1 MARRCP
7 QLPRGTIGPVLAVAA
22 TDRLDQVAN
31 FSNRGPQ
38 VDVAAPG
45 VDIYSTWPW
54 VTGYFTKSRTSMAA
68 PHVSGVAALLRS
80 ERPDLSVDQIT
91 QVITGTAYDTADPGW
106 DAVTGWG
113 RIDAF
118 AAVKD
123 MAWDTTL
130 FLPVIHR

>member
-1 MARRCP
+1 MYPAAYE
-7 QLPRGTIGPVLAVAA
+7 PVLAVAA
-22 TDRLDQVAN
+22 TDQSDQVAY

-54 VTGYFTKSRTSMAA
+54 VTGYFTKSGTSMAA
-68 PHVSGVAALLRS
+68 PHVSGVAALIRS
-80 ERPDLSVDQIT
+80 ERPDLSVDQIA
-91 QVITGTAYDTADPGW
+91 QIITSTAHDVADPGW

-123 MAWDTTL
+123 MAWHTTL